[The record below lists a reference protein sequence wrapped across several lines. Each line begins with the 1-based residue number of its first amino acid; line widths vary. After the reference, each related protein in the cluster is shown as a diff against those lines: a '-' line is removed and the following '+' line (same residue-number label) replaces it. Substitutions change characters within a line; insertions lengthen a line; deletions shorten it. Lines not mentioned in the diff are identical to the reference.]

1 MHIFGWLLTFLKCWG
16 LCRHFS
22 EIKIFIHLPLVV
34 QFELYWTLFVTLFC
48 IFFGISFVFG
58 DLKNKGM
65 DNDVTSCTNVKAQLI
80 LTSYP
85 WIKKKGW
92 KTFEKKIENKKN
104 NKNKE
109 KKWELKENHGECECE
124 KKGNGFLGF
133 KSLLCESSRALCF
146 LFPLVFTLHYEPDP
160 ITTWI
165 VSLIWNCWKF
175 VWVEL
180 IVNSFVNMSIELWFE
195 CIFEYLETWRDG
207 EMSEPK
213 LFENYMH
220 MQSKSL
226 MDSLESSFILFFFSC
241 YWFLLINER
250 GFVHKFW
257 LGRTVLKF
265 RIKII
270 LRKKMLKCGEVDKSK
285 FDCILMLFF
294 MSYSCILI
302 YFIWK
307 NSRFGI
313 SLWKTGA

>member
-1 MHIFGWLLTFLKCWG
+1 
-16 LCRHFS
+16 
-22 EIKIFIHLPLVV
+22 
-34 QFELYWTLFVTLFC
+34 
-48 IFFGISFVFG
+48 
-58 DLKNKGM
+58 M

-180 IVNSFVNMSIELWFE
+180 IDEQFYEHVHWIVIWVYTWLPGNTERWRVVWNKTLGEL
-195 CIFEYLETWRDG
+195 YA
-207 EMSEPK
+207 
-213 LFENYMH
+213 N
-220 MQSKSL
+220 
-226 MDSLESSFILFFFSC
+226 
-241 YWFLLINER
+241 LI
-250 GFVHKFW
+250 
-257 LGRTVLKF
+257 
-265 RIKII
+265 
-270 LRKKMLKCGEVDKSK
+270 
-285 FDCILMLFF
+285 
-294 MSYSCILI
+294 
-302 YFIWK
+302 
-307 NSRFGI
+307 
-313 SLWKTGA
+313 